1 MTGSVLNII
10 IKLLAVVLA
19 ILLWFNVIT
28 EKQYEYE
35 LKLPI
40 TDYELPSNLAPITPL
55 PESLSVKV
63 LAEGKQLLRSDWK
76 HAGLR
81 IKATRF
87 VRGQNTIDFNLETV
101 SLVRS
106 ENVTLLDIPATMPVV
121 VRLDRVDST
130 LIPVASRLAVI
141 PDDDYMVVAGSERV
155 TPSNVWMI
163 GPVQTLGRIDSVF
176 TEQRIL
182 DGAEEL
188 VRVELRLEIP
198 DQMSVLLRQDSVTA
212 WVAVDKIREREF
224 AGVPVAVLPDGIIRR
239 PVVDPGRVTVTV
251 RGPVSIIDT
260 LSSDGINVAVQ
271 AAGDGKGEYLKPQVQ
286 LPQNVSLIR
295 VSPDSVRVIVSP

>member
-81 IKATRF
+81 IKATRL
-87 VRGQNTIDFNLETV
+87 VRGQNMIDFNLETV

-106 ENVTLLDIPATMPVV
+106 ENVTLLDIPVTMPVV
-121 VRLDRVDST
+121 VRLDRMDST
-130 LIPVASRLAVI
+130 LIPVASRMAVV
-141 PDDDYMVVAGSERV
+141 PHDDYMVISGSEKI
-155 TPSNVWMI
+155 TPPNVWVI
-163 GPVQTLGRIDSVF
+163 GPVQILGRIDSVF
-176 TEQRIL
+176 TEQKIL
-182 DGAEEL
+182 DGAKEPVRAEL
-188 VRVELRLEIP
+188 KLEVP
-198 DQMSVLLRQDSVTA
+198 DQLSVQLRQDSVAA
-212 WVAVDKIREREF
+212 WVAVDKVRDREF
-224 AGVPVAVLPDGIIRR
+224 TGVPVAVLPDAIVRR
-239 PVVDPGRVTVTV
+239 PVVDPGRVTVIV

-260 LSSDGINVAVQ
+260 LASDDISVAVQ
-271 AAGDGKGEYLKPQVQ
+271 AAGGGKGEYLRPQVQ
-286 LPQNVSLIR
+286 LPQNVTLVHI
-295 VSPDSVRVIVSP
+295 SPDSVRVIFGP

>member
-10 IKLLAVVLA
+10 IKLLAVLLA

-28 EKQYEYE
+28 EKQYDYE

-81 IKATRF
+81 IKATRM

-101 SLVRS
+101 SLVRAD
-106 ENVTLLDIPATMPVV
+106 NVTLLDIPVIMPVI
-121 VRLDRVDST
+121 VRLDRIDST

-141 PDDDYMVVAGSERV
+141 PDKEYMVIAGSERV
-155 TPSNVWMI
+155 TPSNVWVI
-163 GPVQTLGRIDSVF
+163 GPVQTLGRIDSVY
-176 TEQRIL
+176 TEQKIL
-182 DGAEEL
+182 DGAEEP
-188 VRVELRLEIP
+188 VMAELKLETP
-198 DQMSVLLRQDSVTA
+198 DQQSVQLRQDSVTA
-212 WVAVDKIREREF
+212 LVRVDKIKEREF
-224 AGVPVAVLPDGIIRR
+224 VGIPVAVIPDGITRR

-251 RGPVSIIDT
+251 RGPVSLVDT
-260 LSSDGINVAVQ
+260 LAADDINVAVSV
-271 AAGDGKGEYLKPQVQ
+271 AGDGRGEYLKPQVQ
-286 LPQNVSLIR
+286 LPQNVSVIR

>member
-40 TDYELPSNLAPITPL
+40 TDYELPSSLAPISPL

-81 IKATRF
+81 VKGTRM

-106 ENVTLLDIPATMPVV
+106 ENVTLLDIPVTMPVV
-121 VRLDRVDST
+121 VRLDRIDST

-141 PDDDYMVVAGSERV
+141 PGDDYMVLGGSEKV
-155 TPSNVWMI
+155 TPPNIWVV
-163 GPVQTLGRIDSVF
+163 GPVQVLGRIDSVY
-176 TEQRIL
+176 TEQKIL
-182 DGAEEL
+182 DGAEEP
-188 VRVELRLEIP
+188 VRAELKLELP
-198 DQMSVLLRQDSVTA
+198 DQPSVQLRQDSVTA
-212 WVAVDKIREREF
+212 WVGVDKVKEREF
-224 AGVPVAVLPDGIIRR
+224 VGIPVAVLPDGITRR
-239 PVVDPGRVTVTV
+239 PVVDPGRVTVTI
-251 RGPVSIIDT
+251 RGPISIVDT
-260 LSSDGINVAVQ
+260 LASDDINVAVS
-271 AAGDGKGEYLKPQVQ
+271 AAGDGRGEYLKPQVE
-286 LPQNVSLIR
+286 LPQNVKLVRI
-295 VSPDSVRVIVSP
+295 SPDSVRVIFSP